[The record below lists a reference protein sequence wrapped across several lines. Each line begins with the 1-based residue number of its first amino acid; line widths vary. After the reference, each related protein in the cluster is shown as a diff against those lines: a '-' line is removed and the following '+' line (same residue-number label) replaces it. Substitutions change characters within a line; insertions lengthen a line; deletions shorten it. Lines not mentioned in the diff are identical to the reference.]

1 LEVVLG
7 NGRDP
12 AEKKCDQAS
21 LGGAQTAPPVKLVA
35 RSSMRR
41 GAKSKGFVHLAR
53 CNRESNDPD
62 KHLKDFED
70 FFPTR
75 VTSASARGYSSA

>member
-21 LGGAQTAPPVKLVA
+21 LGGAQTALP
-35 RSSMRR
+35 
-41 GAKSKGFVHLAR
+41 
-53 CNRESNDPD
+53 
-62 KHLKDFED
+62 
-70 FFPTR
+70 
-75 VTSASARGYSSA
+75 